1 MPRIVLCCAAGMST
15 SMLVNK
21 MKAEAQQRA
30 LALEIYAVAV
40 AEFERELPN
49 ADVILLGPQVKYEA
63 GRLTALAAPQGKA
76 VAVIDMADYGMMR
89 GAAVLDK
96 ALALLE
102 HLIFS
107 SRFSSSSRA
116 VLPIARGALY
126 AENPKRGHYA
136 STENCRYRRRQQLH
150 AGAY

>member
-1 MPRIVLCCAAGMST
+1 MSRIVLCCAAGMST

-63 GRLTALAAPQGKA
+63 GRLAAPQGKA

-102 HLIFS
+102 H
-107 SRFSSSSRA
+107 
-116 VLPIARGALY
+116 
-126 AENPKRGHYA
+126 
-136 STENCRYRRRQQLH
+136 
-150 AGAY
+150 

>member
-30 LALEIYAVAV
+30 LALEIYAVPV

-63 GRLTALAAPQGKA
+63 ARLTELAAPHGKA

-96 ALALLE
+96 ALALL
-102 HLIFS
+102 
-107 SRFSSSSRA
+107 
-116 VLPIARGALY
+116 
-126 AENPKRGHYA
+126 NPNLSHQRVHFA
-136 STENCRYRRRQQLH
+136 TPLRPC
-150 AGAY
+150 AGICTPKMRPLCKH

>member
-40 AEFERELPN
+40 AERELPN

-102 HLIFS
+102 H
-107 SRFSSSSRA
+107 
-116 VLPIARGALY
+116 
-126 AENPKRGHYA
+126 
-136 STENCRYRRRQQLH
+136 
-150 AGAY
+150 

>member
-21 MKAEAQQRA
+21 MKAEAQQR
-30 LALEIYAVAV
+30 AVAV

-63 GRLTALAAPQGKA
+63 GRLTAMAAPQGKA

-102 HLIFS
+102 H
-107 SRFSSSSRA
+107 
-116 VLPIARGALY
+116 
-126 AENPKRGHYA
+126 
-136 STENCRYRRRQQLH
+136 
-150 AGAY
+150 

>member
-96 ALALLE
+96 ALAPART
-102 HLIFS
+102 LIFS

-116 VLPIARGALY
+116 VLGDRARRSVCRKS
-126 AENPKRGHYA
+126 EKRTLCKH
-136 STENCRYRRRQQLH
+136 
-150 AGAY
+150 

>member
-40 AEFERELPN
+40 AEFERELPH

-63 GRLTALAAPQGKA
+63 GRLTALA
-76 VAVIDMADYGMMR
+76 VIDMADYGMMR
-89 GAAVLDK
+89 GSAVLDK

-102 HLIFS
+102 H
-107 SRFSSSSRA
+107 
-116 VLPIARGALY
+116 
-126 AENPKRGHYA
+126 
-136 STENCRYRRRQQLH
+136 
-150 AGAY
+150 

>member
-21 MKAEAQQRA
+21 MKAEAQQRALEAQQRA

-102 HLIFS
+102 H
-107 SRFSSSSRA
+107 
-116 VLPIARGALY
+116 
-126 AENPKRGHYA
+126 
-136 STENCRYRRRQQLH
+136 
-150 AGAY
+150 

>member
-30 LALEIYAVAV
+30 LALEIYAVT
-40 AEFERELPN
+40 EFERELPN

-102 HLIFS
+102 H
-107 SRFSSSSRA
+107 
-116 VLPIARGALY
+116 
-126 AENPKRGHYA
+126 
-136 STENCRYRRRQQLH
+136 
-150 AGAY
+150 

>member
-1 MPRIVLCCAAGMST
+1 MQRIVLCCAAGMST

-49 ADVILLGPQVKYEA
+49 ADVILLS
-63 GRLTALAAPQGKA
+63 APQGKA

-102 HLIFS
+102 H
-107 SRFSSSSRA
+107 
-116 VLPIARGALY
+116 
-126 AENPKRGHYA
+126 
-136 STENCRYRRRQQLH
+136 
-150 AGAY
+150 

>member
-21 MKAEAQQRA
+21 MTAEAQQRA
-30 LALEIYAVAV
+30 LALEIYAVPV
-40 AEFERELPN
+40 AEFARELPK

-63 GRLTALAAPQGKA
+63 ARLTELAAPHGKA

-96 ALALLE
+96 ALALLN
-102 HLIFS
+102 H
-107 SRFSSSSRA
+107 
-116 VLPIARGALY
+116 
-126 AENPKRGHYA
+126 
-136 STENCRYRRRQQLH
+136 
-150 AGAY
+150 

>member
-63 GRLTALAAPQGKA
+63 GRLTAPQGKA

-102 HLIFS
+102 H
-107 SRFSSSSRA
+107 
-116 VLPIARGALY
+116 
-126 AENPKRGHYA
+126 
-136 STENCRYRRRQQLH
+136 
-150 AGAY
+150 

>member
-21 MKAEAQQRA
+21 MTAEAQQRA
-30 LALEIYAVAV
+30 LALEIYAVPV

-63 GRLTALAAPQGKA
+63 ARLTELAAPHGKA

-96 ALALLE
+96 ALALLN
-102 HLIFS
+102 HLRFPINAFIS
-107 SRFSSSSRA
+107 QSRCG
-116 VLPIARGALY
+116 LARG
-126 AENPKRGHYA
+126 
-136 STENCRYRRRQQLH
+136 SVRQK
-150 AGAY
+150 

>member
-21 MKAEAQQRA
+21 MKTEAQQRA
-30 LALEIYAVAV
+30 LALEIYAVPV

-49 ADVILLGPQVKYEA
+49 ADVSLLGPQVKYEA
-63 GRLTALAAPQGKA
+63 ARLTELAAPHGKA

-96 ALALLE
+96 ALALLN
-102 HLIFS
+102 H
-107 SRFSSSSRA
+107 
-116 VLPIARGALY
+116 
-126 AENPKRGHYA
+126 
-136 STENCRYRRRQQLH
+136 
-150 AGAY
+150 

>member
-63 GRLTALAAPQGKA
+63 GRLTALAAPPMSGW
-76 VAVIDMADYGMMR
+76 V
-89 GAAVLDK
+89 
-96 ALALLE
+96 
-102 HLIFS
+102 S
-107 SRFSSSSRA
+107 STACWARRPPASA
-116 VLPIARGALY
+116 VLP
-126 AENPKRGHYA
+126 
-136 STENCRYRRRQQLH
+136 RRCGRSR
-150 AGAY
+150 

>member
-1 MPRIVLCCAAGMST
+1 MPRIVLLCRRHVDQHAAEQ
-15 SMLVNK
+15 

-30 LALEIYAVAV
+30 LALETHAVAV
-40 AEFERELPN
+40 AEFERELPY

-63 GRLTALAAPQGKA
+63 GRLTVLAAPQGKA

-102 HLIFS
+102 H
-107 SRFSSSSRA
+107 
-116 VLPIARGALY
+116 
-126 AENPKRGHYA
+126 
-136 STENCRYRRRQQLH
+136 
-150 AGAY
+150 

>member
-40 AEFERELPN
+40 
-49 ADVILLGPQVKYEA
+49 
-63 GRLTALAAPQGKA
+63 
-76 VAVIDMADYGMMR
+76 IDMADYGMMR

-102 HLIFS
+102 H
-107 SRFSSSSRA
+107 
-116 VLPIARGALY
+116 
-126 AENPKRGHYA
+126 
-136 STENCRYRRRQQLH
+136 
-150 AGAY
+150 

>member
-40 AEFERELPN
+40 AEFERELPH

-63 GRLTALAAPQGKA
+63 GRLRRAGRAAGQGGGG
-76 VAVIDMADYGMMR
+76 DRYG
-89 GAAVLDK
+89 
-96 ALALLE
+96 
-102 HLIFS
+102 
-107 SRFSSSSRA
+107 
-116 VLPIARGALY
+116 
-126 AENPKRGHYA
+126 
-136 STENCRYRRRQQLH
+136 
-150 AGAY
+150 

>member
-40 AEFERELPN
+40 A
-49 ADVILLGPQVKYEA
+49 
-63 GRLTALAAPQGKA
+63 
-76 VAVIDMADYGMMR
+76 VIDMADYGMMR

-102 HLIFS
+102 H
-107 SRFSSSSRA
+107 
-116 VLPIARGALY
+116 
-126 AENPKRGHYA
+126 
-136 STENCRYRRRQQLH
+136 
-150 AGAY
+150 

>member
-40 AEFERELPN
+40 
-49 ADVILLGPQVKYEA
+49 
-63 GRLTALAAPQGKA
+63 GKA

-96 ALALLE
+96 ALALLK
-102 HLIFS
+102 H
-107 SRFSSSSRA
+107 
-116 VLPIARGALY
+116 
-126 AENPKRGHYA
+126 
-136 STENCRYRRRQQLH
+136 
-150 AGAY
+150 